1 MAELLNYEQS
11 CKFLQQDG
19 WLKEGDFPKLPAQ
32 PPQYDDEELGVSFFR
47 TIIEGAKFHNLT
59 LPRTYFG
66 RSEIKNSS
74 FVGSDLTESV
84 ANWNDF
90 IDVDFSGADLSR
102 FDFRGC
108 ALQGV
113 KFGNS
118 ALKDADLRCCG
129 FEDCSFE
136 GADMAGVKMTKAAGT
151 SIPLTDAQREVI
163 DWHDDDGPEPGGG

>member
-1 MAELLNYEQS
+1 MAERLNYEES
-11 CKFLQQDG
+11 CRFLQQNE
-19 WLKEGDFPKLPAQ
+19 WLKKDDIPKLPEQ

-47 TIIEGAKFHNLT
+47 TLVEDALFDNLT

-66 RSEIKNSS
+66 RSEIKSSS

-90 IDVDFSGADLSR
+90 INVDFSRADLSK

-108 ALQGV
+108 SLQKINFTG
-113 KFGNS
+113 S
-118 ALKDADLRCCG
+118 ILKDADLRCCG

-136 GADMAGVKMTKAAGT
+136 GADMAGVKMTKEAGT
-151 SIPLTDAQREVI
+151 SITLTEDQREVI